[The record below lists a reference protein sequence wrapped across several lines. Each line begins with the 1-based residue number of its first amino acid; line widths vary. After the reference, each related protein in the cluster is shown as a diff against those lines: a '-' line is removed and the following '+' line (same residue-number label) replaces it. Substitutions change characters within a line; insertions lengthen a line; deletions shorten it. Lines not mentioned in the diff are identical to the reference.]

1 MSVGNFILKFILFV
15 LSLSV
20 GILYLIKSGI
30 FRKKR
35 VNQIKIEKKLNIG
48 FMICIG
54 CGLILLGI
62 STFFDSII
70 LPMIALCLLV
80 CGSVLHFTDIAHE

>member
-1 MSVGNFILKFILFV
+1 MSVGNFILQFILLV

-20 GILYLIKSGI
+20 GTLYLIKSGI

-35 VNQIKIEKKLNIG
+35 VNQIKIENKLNIG
-48 FMICIG
+48 FMMCIG

-62 STFFDSII
+62 SIFFDSIV
-70 LPMIALCLLV
+70 LPIIAICLLA
-80 CGSVLHFTDIAHE
+80 CGLVLHLVDIVQE

>member
-1 MSVGNFILKFILFV
+1 MFVGNFILKSILLV
-15 LSLSV
+15 LSLLI

-30 FRKKR
+30 FREKR

-62 STFFDSII
+62 SILFDSII
-70 LPMIALCLLV
+70 LPMIALCLLA
-80 CGSVLHFTDIAHE
+80 CGLVLHLVDISRE